1 MNKTIE
7 ISILSLIIGLTII
20 GGVKLTDNDIYF
32 CESRN
37 IVMECSRF
45 SESGLRCYPNLLNN
59 SGYRD
64 CKEGWQEVVEE
75 IGIQQKTYSISSTDY
90 ICSHNGCIL
99 G

>member
-7 ISILSLIIGLTII
+7 YSILSLIIGLTVI

-32 CESRN
+32 CESRG

-59 SGYRD
+59 TGYRD
-64 CKEGWQEVVEE
+64 CKEGWQEIVGEVEILE
-75 IGIQQKTYSISSTDY
+75 KKYSPSSLDWL
-90 ICSHNGCIL
+90 CSHSGCI
-99 G
+99 